1 VYLSERSSEAKLNEP
16 DDRIRRCCPPRM
28 IRCSPAAVDDIIVVN
43 DVNIDDAKKID
54 SSYDGL

>member
-43 DVNIDDAKKID
+43 DDNIDDAKKN
-54 SSYDGL
+54 